1 MILMDLIAIVI
12 FGIAILVFNVDS
24 VSGNSLLISLLK
36 SNFFGVMFILNSFYI
51 LVRIIFVISKWLEAN
66 DHYIQ
71 AIIDMFIGLIQLLGT
86 KVF

>member
-1 MILMDLIAIVI
+1 MIVMDLVAIVI
-12 FGIAILVFNVDS
+12 FGAILAFNVDS
-24 VSGNSLLISLLK
+24 VSENSFLIILLK
-36 SNFFGVMFILNSFYI
+36 SDFFGWVFILNFFYI
-51 LVRIIFVISKWLEAN
+51 LIRITFVIAEWLEAN

>member
-1 MILMDLIAIVI
+1 MIVMDLVAIVI
-12 FGIAILVFNVDS
+12 FGAILAFNVDS
-24 VSGNSLLISLLK
+24 VSENSFLIILLK
-36 SNFFGVMFILNSFYI
+36 SDFFGWVFILNFFYI
-51 LVRIIFVISKWLEAN
+51 LIRIIFVIAEWLEAN

>member
-1 MILMDLIAIVI
+1 MILMDLVAIVI
-12 FGIAILVFNVDS
+12 LILGFGIGSFLK
-24 VSGNSLLISLLK
+24 NSFLMGSDFFEWMFVL
-36 SNFFGVMFILNSFYI
+36 NFFYI
-51 LVRIIFVISKWLEAN
+51 LVRITFVIANWLEAN

>member
-1 MILMDLIAIVI
+1 MDLVSIVI
-12 FGIAILVFNVDS
+12 FGIIILTFNVDS
-24 VSGNSLLISLLK
+24 VSENSLLIILLK
-36 SNFFGVMFILNSFYI
+36 SDFFEWVFILNFFYI
-51 LVRIIFVISKWLEAN
+51 LFRITFVIAEWLEAN

>member
-1 MILMDLIAIVI
+1 MIVMDLVSIVI
-12 FGIAILVFNVDS
+12 FGIIILTFNVDS
-24 VSGNSLLISLLK
+24 VSENSLLIILLK
-36 SNFFGVMFILNSFYI
+36 SDFFEWVFILNFFYI
-51 LVRIIFVISKWLEAN
+51 LFRITFVIAEWLEAN

>member
-1 MILMDLIAIVI
+1 MILMDLVAIVI

-24 VSGNSLLISLLK
+24 VSENSLLIILLK
-36 SNFFGVMFILNSFYI
+36 SDFFGWVFVLNSFYI
-51 LVRIIFVISKWLEAN
+51 LVRITFVIAKWLEAN

-71 AIIDMFIGLIQLLGT
+71 AIIDTFIGLIQLLGT

>member
-1 MILMDLIAIVI
+1 MDLVAIVI
-12 FGIAILVFNVDS
+12 FGAILAFNVDS
-24 VSGNSLLISLLK
+24 VSKNSLLIIFLK
-36 SNFFGVMFILNSFYI
+36 SDFFEWVFILNFFYI
-51 LVRIIFVISKWLEAN
+51 LIRITFVIAEWLEAN

>member
-1 MILMDLIAIVI
+1 MLVMDLVSIII
-12 FGIAILVFNVDS
+12 FGIIILTFNVDS
-24 VSGNSLLISLLK
+24 VSENSLLIILLK
-36 SNFFGVMFILNSFYI
+36 SDFFEWVFILNFFYI
-51 LVRIIFVISKWLEAN
+51 LFRITFVIAEWLEAN

>member
-1 MILMDLIAIVI
+1 MDLVAIVI
-12 FGIAILVFNVDS
+12 FGAILAFNVDS
-24 VSGNSLLISLLK
+24 VSENSLLIILLK
-36 SNFFGVMFILNSFYI
+36 SDFFEWVFILNFFYI
-51 LVRIIFVISKWLEAN
+51 LFRITFVIAEWLEAN

>member
-1 MILMDLIAIVI
+1 MILMDLVAIVI
-12 FGIAILVFNVDS
+12 FGAILAFNVDS
-24 VSGNSLLISLLK
+24 VSKNSLLIIFLK
-36 SNFFGVMFILNSFYI
+36 SDFFEWVFILNFFYI
-51 LVRIIFVISKWLEAN
+51 LIRITFVIAEWLEAN